1 MIIIDNYYWY
11 NAYGTSGT
19 MWSILHAISHKIL
32 MTTFYKE
39 RLVNDSQ
46 FPDAETQAYRRE
58 VICLRS
64 QE

>member
-1 MIIIDNYYWY
+1 
-11 NAYGTSGT
+11 
-19 MWSILHAISHKIL
+19 

-46 FPDAETQAYRRE
+46 FPDAETQAHRRE